1 MRPSRFHFKYN
12 DHAYVY
18 NKIVPSHLLGAFHVE
33 EQNHVSWGAFENKN
47 QQLINL
53 LWLKGF

>member
-1 MRPSRFHFKYN
+1 MRPSRFHYN

>member
-1 MRPSRFHFKYN
+1 MRPSRFHYN

-33 EQNHVSWGAFENKN
+33 EQNHVSWGEESKN
-47 QQLINL
+47 P
-53 LWLKGF
+53 